1 MIKMKLIAITGSIG
15 CGKTT
20 IAKIIRK
27 HGFCVFDVDAW
38 VRRMYFQ
45 KSFIAT
51 IAQNFPSVMENGCVN
66 KRSLRN
72 LVFNNSSELKKL
84 ESLTHPFLKK
94 YLKSVIKLNSRY
106 DDCFFVDVALLYE
119 MGWDKYCD
127 LVVVAD
133 VDYEIQKKRVM
144 FRDKVQA
151 DDFDKINSV
160 QMSNE
165 LKKEKADLVIN
176 TDKAFNLLE
185 LDVLMMIDYVKGL

>member
-1 MIKMKLIAITGSIG
+1 MKLIAITGSIG
-15 CGKTT
+15 GGKTT
-20 IAKIIRK
+20 IEKIIRK

>member
-1 MIKMKLIAITGSIG
+1 M
-15 CGKTT
+15 
-20 IAKIIRK
+20 
-27 HGFCVFDVDAW
+27 
-38 VRRMYFQ
+38 
-45 KSFIAT
+45 
-51 IAQNFPSVMENGCVN
+51 
-66 KRSLRN
+66 
-72 LVFNNSSELKKL
+72 
-84 ESLTHPFLKK
+84 KK

>member
-1 MIKMKLIAITGSIG
+1 MY
-15 CGKTT
+15 
-20 IAKIIRK
+20 
-27 HGFCVFDVDAW
+27 AW

>member
-1 MIKMKLIAITGSIG
+1 MKLIAITGSIG
-15 CGKTT
+15 GGKTT